1 MALVLIE
8 ANSELQSAAVP
19 CLVDSR
25 TIMAPRALVAN
36 LGSGRVGMN
45 TIYADTRS
53 LYFSLKG
60 YTFRVGP
67 LFSPKNVKQVC
78 IERI

>member
-60 YTFRVGP
+60 YAFRVGP
-67 LFSPKNVKQVC
+67 LFSPKNASKSALK
-78 IERI
+78 